1 MSGAPAKRRRL
12 DSEDDE
18 DEYVA
23 VRLSSPLLQHATST
37 RFPTDEVPTLEDGE
51 GASDVAERL
60 ASSRAPAPATYVEA
74 DDPADVARSTAAV
87 PAAEHLNAADA
98 PKPHLFF
105 EEDGD
110 VPAEYEG
117 LLSAELLNVLFVP
130 LDYICKQRSCTD
142 QLLSQYAPTAAASHS
157 AAERKSYHNTYGI
170 APGFR
175 WDGVVRGR
183 GPVD

>member
-23 VRLSSPLLQHATST
+23 LRSSSPLLQHATSA

-51 GASDVAERL
+51 GASDVAETL
-60 ASSRAPAPATYVEA
+60 ASGRAPDPATYVEA
-74 DDPADVARSTAAV
+74 DDPAEVARS
-87 PAAEHLNAADA
+87 AADA
-98 PKPHLFF
+98 SAAGHLSGAIAPKSHLFF
-105 EEDGD
+105 EEDED
-110 VPAEYEG
+110 VPAEYKG
-117 LLSAELLNVLFVP
+117 LFSAELLNVLFVP

-142 QLLSQYAPTAAASHS
+142 KLLSQYAPTEDTPHS
-157 AAERKSYHNTYGI
+157 AAERQPYHNVYGI